1 MRHSRKTATLWAN
14 GRYGTGVFL
23 TTVGMACIVSR
34 GRPAPGSRRYAHSAR
49 WCAGRG
55 DLVTYT
61 ILIDGSPVETA
72 GSEAE
77 VRLKAE
83 AVQANAGRYVDD
95 EFGGAFALVG
105 FAPVR

>member
-1 MRHSRKTATLWAN
+1 M
-14 GRYGTGVFL
+14 
-23 TTVGMACIVSR
+23 
-34 GRPAPGSRRYAHSAR
+34 
-49 WCAGRG
+49 
-55 DLVTYT
+55 TYT

-77 VRLKAE
+77 ARLKAE

-105 FAPVR
+105 FAPSGDLSNISYILPREGMPDALVPAAFKQFR